1 MAAPAR
7 TPQATRDT
15 ELSPVLTW
23 ALIVSASF
31 RTLVH
36 MFDQSSPNDGTAQT
50 GGPAS
55 EPRLAVVGSPEW
67 AADLAA
73 CGAPLGTVVAGP
85 VNPAP
90 VPGSARELVAARMAL
105 GLMVPAGTEAEAVD
119 RIRVLEQLKAA
130 CAAAQAR
137 ETAALDTLRRTAEA
151 ARGVPAERQGRG
163 LGGELGL
170 ARGESPHR
178 GSRQLALARAL
189 SEDLPHTLT
198 ALSEGSISEER
209 AGVVHRE
216 TAWLPTSTA
225 RRRVDTALADWLP
238 VLGAKQ
244 LAMAARELAVEQD
257 PAAAAEHFDTAVAE
271 RRVTVRATDHG
282 MATLTATLPLA
293 QAAACHRAL
302 TESAARLVAFGE
314 AEGRTP
320 AQVLADTLVE
330 RLTGQATAA
339 ATPVEVHLVMTDQA
353 LLGAEDTPARVPGYG
368 SLPAPVARRI
378 VADADAD
385 VFLRRLYTA
394 PESGQLVAMDSRRR
408 TFPALLRRMV
418 VLRDELCRTPYCNAR
433 IKHLDHATAHAAG
446 GQTSWDNASGLC
458 ARCNYAKEN
467 PGWTHSAGPGQLT
480 VTTPTGHRY
489 RHPTPPLVDAGQSP
503 LPSKHG
509 RFPGF
514 TPLHFSIRQITA
526 LLDAA

>member
-1 MAAPAR
+1 
-7 TPQATRDT
+7 
-15 ELSPVLTW
+15 
-23 ALIVSASF
+23 
-31 RTLVH
+31 
-36 MFDQSSPNDGTAQT
+36 MFDQNSPKDGTAQT
-50 GGPAS
+50 RGPAGESPSGPAGGPAS
-55 EPRLAVVGSPEW
+55 ELRGAVVGSPEW

-73 CGAPLGTVVAGP
+73 CGVPLGTVVAGP
-85 VNPAP
+85 VSPAP

-151 ARGVPAERQGRG
+151 DRGVPVERRGRG

-189 SEDLPHTLT
+189 SEDLTHTLT

-216 TAWLPTSTA
+216 TARLSTSTA
-225 RRRVDTALADWLP
+225 RRRVDTALVDGLP
-238 VLGAKQ
+238 VLGAQQ
-244 LAMAARELAVEQD
+244 LAMVARELAVEQD
-257 PAAAAEHFDTAVAE
+257 PAAAAEHLDTAVAE

-302 TESAARLVAFGE
+302 SESAARLAAFGE

-320 AQVLADTLVE
+320 AQVVADTLVE
-330 RLTGQATAA
+330 RLTGQVTAA
-339 ATPVEVHLVMTDQA
+339 AIPVEVHLVMTDQA
-353 LLGAEDTPARVPGYG
+353 LLGTEDTPARVPGHG
-368 SLPAPVARRI
+368 SLPAPVARQI
-378 VADADAD
+378 VADTDAD

-480 VTTPTGHRY
+480 VTTPTGHHY
-489 RHPTPPLVDAGQSP
+489 RHPTRPLVDAGQSP
-503 LPSKHG
+503 PPPQHG

-514 TPLHFSIRQITA
+514 TPLHFSIRQIIA